1 MVHAGVQLF
10 FVVLTFSVVM
20 CGITGYCLSS
30 KTGAE
35 PPAHG
40 CAGCGDPFVWTVHML
55 AKAFYPVPVSTDV
68 AVF

>member
-30 KTGAE
+30 KTGAVLAVVT
-35 PPAHG
+35 PL
-40 CAGCGDPFVWTVHML
+40 CGLSICLQRPFIL
-55 AKAFYPVPVSTDV
+55 CL
-68 AVF
+68 